1 MSIYEHKSYW
11 IGVERNH
18 TVLLLY
24 VYASSL
30 SISAYIF
37 IFIIFFTYIY
47 NLVTFIDIFYIAQND
62 KKLTLKNAHERKILS
77 KAFYLNRILSYCSTL
92 YPCSPSNTIA

>member
-30 SISAYIF
+30 SISAYIL
-37 IFIIFFTYIY
+37 IFSKYFHINIQFTY
-47 NLVTFIDIFYIAQND
+47 FYMYFLITQNE
-62 KKLTLKNAHERKILS
+62 KNLTLKNAHERKILS
-77 KAFYLNRILSYCSTL
+77 
-92 YPCSPSNTIA
+92 